1 MGIEP
6 LALASLLRWGTQA
19 GAWSRLGGHGGIT
32 AAGDGGALPQDCQ
45 TMWAGE
51 WQLLPCE
58 LWLVSPLPFVGTGA
72 QNKQALVDWMLA
84 VTLLLTC
91 CVTLAKSPASS
102 ELLGVLIYLYWTNN
116 PHCEPHMRRGAEKQ
130 QQRSWK
136 RRVFTN
142 CKLPGRCK
150 VALVTETCPQF
161 PFHPLP
167 FSSVCQGQGLPLPM
181 TQACAETRQPA
192 VK

>member
-1 MGIEP
+1 
-6 LALASLLRWGTQA
+6 
-19 GAWSRLGGHGGIT
+19 
-32 AAGDGGALPQDCQ
+32 
-45 TMWAGE
+45 MWTGE
-51 WQLLPCE
+51 WQLRPCE
-58 LWLVSPLPFVGTGA
+58 LWLVSPLPFVGAGV
-72 QNKQALVDWMLA
+72 QNEQALVDWMLA

-91 CVTLAKSPASS
+91 CVTLARSPASS

-116 PHCEPHMRRGAEKQ
+116 PHYEPHMGRGAEKQ
-130 QQRSWK
+130 QQRSWE

-142 CKLPGRCK
+142 GKLPGRCK

-167 FSSVCQGQGLPLPM
+167 FSICQGQGLPLPM